1 MASERGN
8 EKYEEEEEAEDVE
21 KKEEKSVQL
30 ETIVSQFVC
39 KGHEK

>member
-8 EKYEEEEEAEDVE
+8 EKYEEEEEVEDVE

-30 ETIVSQFVC
+30 ETIVSQFVQRT
-39 KGHEK
+39 